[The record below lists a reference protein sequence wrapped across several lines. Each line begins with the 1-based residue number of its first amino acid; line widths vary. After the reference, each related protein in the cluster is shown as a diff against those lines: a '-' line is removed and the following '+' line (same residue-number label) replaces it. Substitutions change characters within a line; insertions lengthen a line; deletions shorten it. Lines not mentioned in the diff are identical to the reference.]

1 MGSFEVAAQLQIS
14 CWEDGMQWL
23 DRCPRICIV
32 GEYCYGTLN
41 GGWMSDN
48 LEFFGDVFG
57 HF

>member
-1 MGSFEVAAQLQIS
+1 
-14 CWEDGMQWL
+14 MQWL

-41 GGWMSDN
+41 GRWMSDN